1 MLKRYRDSNYFLTPY
16 GLIYSAHNGK
26 FRQLKPD
33 ISADNYEYVRLYIN
47 KHVRKKAVHR
57 LMLEAWLGLDLT
69 GLTVDHVDF
78 NTRNNN
84 IINLKPMTRS
94 ENSKKKKNGFGG
106 VHNPKSRVRDCG
118 LILLFKMRGE
128 KRRLIR
134 DATGISKSAQ
144 IRIEKGLT
152 YAQDTIRL
160 GLIKDSSSV

>member
-57 LMLEAWLGLDLT
+57 LMLETWLGLDLT

-84 IINLKPMTRS
+84 ISNLKVMTRS
-94 ENSKKKKNGFGG
+94 EDSKKKKKGFSGI
-106 VHNPKSRVRDCG
+106 HNPKSKVKDG
-118 LILLFKMRGE
+118 DLILLFKVKGQ
-128 KRRLIR
+128 KRKLIR
-134 DATGISKSAQ
+134 ELTGISKSAQ

-152 YAQDTIRL
+152 YVKDLERL
-160 GLIKDSSSV
+160 LS